1 MRRVGRAEPQHAPR
15 PAVGRDCHPH
25 AQPQA
30 RPKAQPRRAD
40 QEPSFGPN
48 AGPTGKGRGVA
59 VMAMLDDD
67 AVHAHLLANR
77 GFVPMRPL
85 DADPEFAG
93 PFLEY
98 FMGSW

>member
-1 MRRVGRAEPQHAPR
+1 M
-15 PAVGRDCHPH
+15 
-25 AQPQA
+25 
-30 RPKAQPRRAD
+30 
-40 QEPSFGPN
+40 
-48 AGPTGKGRGVA
+48 A